1 MEIISLDLDSKEQLY
16 NMALDNPKGL
26 SFSYALKEDM
36 VEELKDYLDWNG
48 VSARSELLSE
58 EFIYKYIDRIN
69 LYNLIFTR
77 ELSGKFLY
85 DIVNEL
91 INQNIG
97 LDLILLYQ
105 KVDEFYINRLKMIKE
120 LKK

>member
-1 MEIISLDLDSKEQLY
+1 MENTLDKEQLFK
-16 NMALDNPKGL
+16 MALDNPKGL
-26 SFSYALKEDM
+26 SFSYALKEEM

-48 VSARSELLSE
+48 VSARTELLSE
-58 EFIYKYIDRIN
+58 EFLYKYINRIN
-69 LYNLIFTR
+69 LHNLIFTR

-105 KVDEFYINRLKMIKE
+105 NVDEFYINKLKMIRE

>member
-1 MEIISLDLDSKEQLY
+1 MDIFSLDSDSREQLY
-16 NMALDNPKGL
+16 KMALDNPKGL

-48 VSARSELLSE
+48 VSARSEFLSE
-58 EFIYKYIDRIN
+58 DFLYKYIDRIN

-85 DIVNEL
+85 NIVNEL

-105 KVDEFYINRLKMIKE
+105 KVDEFYIDKLKMIKE
-120 LKK
+120 LRK